1 MPSCLFHTAGL
12 ADHAQCMFPST
23 LSVGSPDSLH
33 ASTLLRNLAEAVTQS
48 DTSDALKGS
57 LSPSLV
63 DDLRR
68 FERNG
73 IQTELIEV
81 VAASLRH
88 SSNLL
93 VRLSYGGHD
102 LPLSLFPAQRL
113 MYCPLVLP
121 QLLSLRLTDL
131 LVLGVQPA
139 GRDHLAD
146 HSRPRNGTWDDRTLF
161 ASLDL
166 LSWDLAMRGARS
178 ELLPE
183 IPTQAAFRIPP
194 GVSLQGFDINGTITA
209 ALHRLKRSAAN
220 LKDISA
226 WAGFDRERATRL
238 LNALY
243 LQSAL
248 MATRSHPAAGT
259 DVWS

>member
-1 MPSCLFHTAGL
+1 
-12 ADHAQCMFPST
+12 MFPST
-23 LSVGSPDSLH
+23 LSVGTPEPLH
-33 ASTLLRNLAEAVTQS
+33 ASTLLRNLGGTVQ
-48 DTSDALKGS
+48 DRMKPDALRGN

-93 VRLSYGGHD
+93 VRLEYGAHE
-102 LPLSLFPAQRL
+102 LPLTLFPAQRL

-131 LVLGVQPA
+131 FVLGVQPA
-139 GRDHLAD
+139 SRDNPTDLTGHRVDA
-146 HSRPRNGTWDDRTLF
+146 WDDRSLF

-183 IPTQAAFRIPP
+183 IPAQAAFRIPP
-194 GVSLQGFDINGTITA
+194 GVSLQGFDINGTLTA
-209 ALHRLKRSAAN
+209 ALHRLKRGAVN

-226 WAGFDRERATRL
+226 WAGFDRERAMRL
-238 LNALY
+238 LTALY

-248 MATRSHPAAGT
+248 MATRTHPAAGG
-259 DVWS
+259 DAWS